1 MVSLTSSNS
10 VAPHGS
16 RAAWG
21 SLLAGVGSITVLPL
35 AVYLTRFS
43 DTYDLL
49 HAGFAIPVAGG
60 LAVAA
65 LALARTARRRASL
78 TLSARTPGIVT
89 AGHILGIVGLCM
101 AAAALVALGVYGLL
115 EYVGSR
121 E

>member
-1 MVSLTSSNS
+1 MAGRSGTAWASLVTGLAS
-10 VAPHGS
+10 V
-16 RAAWG
+16 
-21 SLLAGVGSITVLPL
+21 VVLPV

-49 HAGFAIPVAGG
+49 HAGFAIPVAAG
-60 LAVAA
+60 LAIVA
-65 LALARTARRRASL
+65 LWLARRARRQASL
-78 TLSARTPGIVT
+78 TLSVRTPPVAT
-89 AGHILGIVGLCM
+89 AGYVLGVVGMCM